1 VSSGSI
7 FVSGLEAMAST
18 GELISELE
26 GKTSSWSLEQDR
38 QVILAYS
45 ISKSTMNSLPL
56 LLLSLS
62 CLNLCACFPR
72 LSLRFILSLFRKLL
86 NALKAFST
94 TLVAKTQKVEN
105 EMSDLCYASQ
115 DTKV

>member
-1 VSSGSI
+1 
-7 FVSGLEAMAST
+7 
-18 GELISELE
+18 
-26 GKTSSWSLEQDR
+26 
-38 QVILAYS
+38 
-45 ISKSTMNSLPL
+45 MNSLPCRCRYVLTCVHISL
-56 LLLSLS
+56 L
-62 CLNLCACFPR
+62 
-72 LSLRFILSLFRKLL
+72 FILSFFQKLL